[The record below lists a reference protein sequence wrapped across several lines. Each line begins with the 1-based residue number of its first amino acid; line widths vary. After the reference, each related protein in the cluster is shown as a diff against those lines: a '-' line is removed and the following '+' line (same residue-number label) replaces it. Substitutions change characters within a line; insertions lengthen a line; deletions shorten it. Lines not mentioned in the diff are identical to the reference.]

1 MHLLRADL
9 NEPCPWKR
17 SERESWIFVWST
29 VSVVLYPIGMPVL
42 VLALLVHL
50 ELPRLARFAQGEAIF
65 QQMITTYIKQRNQ
78 TVCCRIATWVG
89 GQKDDAQPQADLVE
103 RAAQL
108 FRDVSDHGK
117 HAVTSTR
124 FLDWL
129 TGDVTGDYSIS
140 SSDRE
145 EMEQIFL
152 HFDEDGNGA
161 LDESEILQVSI
172 PYANTLVA
180 VWRCTT
186 SQPLCCCC
194 TSLC

>member
-1 MHLLRADL
+1 M
-9 NEPCPWKR
+9 
-17 SERESWIFVWST
+17 
-29 VSVVLYPIGMPVL
+29 VLYPIGMPVL

-172 PYANTLVA
+172 PHANTLVA